1 MYDSPMYPTGY
12 SWLLWMMVKFY
23 NVKIITFSKAIT
35 NQIFKKKIRYFDL
48 KYFEKVKKLIIK
60 KIEK

>member
-35 NQIFKKKIRYFDL
+35 NQIFKKK
-48 KYFEKVKKLIIK
+48 
-60 KIEK
+60 